1 MRKQILKSLYRLSK
15 IDKKIVYIGSD
26 LGPDTLTEFK
36 KKYPDRFF
44 MEGAYEQHI
53 ISMAAGLALEGF
65 KPYVHTI
72 ATFITRRCYEQIYIS
87 LGLQNLNVRLIGN
100 GGGLVYSPLGQTH
113 LALDDIALM
122 RSIPNMSIIVP
133 SDAMEM
139 KSLVESSKNHN
150 GPIYFRVA
158 KGDDKVCSNI
168 FKKKST
174 FSNIQSLNN
183 NSNIMIIST
192 GIMLSNGLQLIDFYT
207 KKNVSIGLIHLPVL
221 SPLKEKKIL
230 KLISKTKIIIT
241 LEEHSAIGGLGSIIS
256 DLITY
261 NNLHIKLVKFTIL
274 NKIIKGYGR
283 QHNQLKKN
291 QLDFDSCIKKIN
303 KLLNYD

>member
-1 MRKQILKSLYRLSK
+1 
-15 IDKKIVYIGSD
+15 
-26 LGPDTLTEFK
+26 
-36 KKYPDRFF
+36 
-44 MEGAYEQHI
+44 
-53 ISMAAGLALEGF
+53 
-65 KPYVHTI
+65 
-72 ATFITRRCYEQIYIS
+72 
-87 LGLQNLNVRLIGN
+87 
-100 GGGLVYSPLGQTH
+100 
-113 LALDDIALM
+113 
-122 RSIPNMSIIVP
+122 
-133 SDAMEM
+133 
-139 KSLVESSKNHN
+139 
-150 GPIYFRVA
+150 
-158 KGDDKVCSNI
+158 
-168 FKKKST
+168 
-174 FSNIQSLNN
+174 
-183 NSNIMIIST
+183 MIIST

-261 NNLHIKLVKFTIL
+261 NNLNIKLVKFTIL